1 MDLDGKTHASCA
13 DPRSEHVQEV
23 RQMRRKSRCR
33 AQEPLPESP
42 PTRAWATFMDAIPGL
57 DLSQPP
63 FDLLDAAGRARLTA
77 QVDMGFHPRGET
89 IITGGAPSERVV
101 VILKGKVH
109 AFDLDA
115 AGHELRFA
123 DYGNGDIFGAWAVM
137 AGRARHSYRADTDVV
152 SFLIPAAVFRQL
164 LADCPPFAAWFQ
176 EGLAVKGQLAQR
188 GRDGELAELMVT
200 QVGAAHLAPA
210 VRVPSTLA
218 IADASARLREERVD
232 CLLVDDPAHP
242 DPGVVTRTDLL
253 DALTRARLPLD
264 APVGPLA
271 SRPLVTQQTSDVL
284 FQALTT
290 MAERHIERVAVRDG
304 EAIVGTL
311 GMAEVLAHYASHSHL
326 ITLRLARARSLDDVA
341 EAARGMT
348 RLVRSLHAQGVRM
361 PALMELVSA
370 LNSRVMARL
379 FELLLPGDVQGRVC
393 LLVLGS
399 EGRREQLLKT
409 DQDNALVIDD
419 ALDWP
424 QQAAVMARFSQ
435 VMGALGYPP
444 CAGGVMVSNPHWRM
458 TTTQW
463 RARLGSWRS
472 HYDAQAAMDLSITLD
487 ARPVAGNA
495 ALFAPIDAQLQA
507 LGGDERLLHAMARAA
522 LQFESPLSFFGQLRP
537 GEHGLD
543 IKRGGIFPI
552 VHGLRCLALK
562 HGIAHRN
569 SFARCDALVQAGAL
583 DHALG
588 RDLAQTLAVLQ
599 RLRLD
604 AQLAALDA
612 GDVPGNALQPD
623 TLRRL
628 DRELLRDALR
638 VVKAFQQHVR
648 VAFHLGD

>member
-1 MDLDGKTHASCA
+1 
-13 DPRSEHVQEV
+13 
-23 RQMRRKSRCR
+23 
-33 AQEPLPESP
+33 
-42 PTRAWATFMDAIPGL
+42 MDAVPGL

-63 FDLLDAAGRARLTA
+63 FDLLDDAGRARLA
-77 QVDMGFHPRGET
+77 ARVDMGFHPRGET
-89 IITGGAPSERVV
+89 IIAGGAPSERVV
-101 VILKGKVH
+101 VILKGQVH

-115 AGHELRFA
+115 AGHEQRFA
-123 DYGNGDIFGAWAVM
+123 DYGGGDIFGAWAVM

-152 SFLIPAAVFRQL
+152 SFLIPAATFREL
-164 LADCPPFAAWFQ
+164 LADHPAFAAWFQ
-176 EGLAVKGQLAQR
+176 EGLAVKGQLARR
-188 GRDGELAELMVT
+188 GRDSELAELMVA
-200 QVGAAHLAPA
+200 QVGAADLAPA
-210 VRVPSTLA
+210 VRVPAATS

-242 DPGVVTRTDLL
+242 EPGVVTRTDLL

-271 SRPLVTQQTSDVL
+271 SRPLVAQQTTDVL
-284 FQALTT
+284 FQALAT
-290 MAERHIERVAVRDG
+290 MAERRIERVAVREG

-311 GMAEVLAHYASHSHL
+311 GMAEVLSHYASHSHL
-326 ITLRLARARSLDDVA
+326 ITLRLSRARSLDDVA
-341 EAARGMT
+341 DAARGMT
-348 RLVRSLHAQGVRM
+348 RLVRTLHAQGARM

-370 LNSRVMARL
+370 LNSRIMARL
-379 FELLLPGDVQGRVC
+379 FELLLPPEARQHAC

-409 DQDNALVIDD
+409 DQDNALVVADSWHWPELDD
-419 ALDWP
+419 A
-424 QQAAVMARFSQ
+424 MARFTRQ
-435 VMGALGYPP
+435 MGEIGYPP
-444 CAGGVMVSNPHWRM
+444 CPGGVMVSNPHWRM
-458 TTTQW
+458 TAAQW
-463 RARLGSWRS
+463 RARLNGWRT

-495 ALFAPIDAQLQA
+495 DLFEPLDAQLRE
-507 LGGDERLLHAMARAA
+507 LGGDERLLHAMARAV
-522 LQFESPLSFFGQLRP
+522 LQFETPLSFFGQLRP
-537 GEHGLD
+537 GERGLD

-562 HGIAHRN
+562 HGIAQRN

-583 DHALG
+583 DAALG

-612 GDVPGNALQPD
+612 GNAPD
-623 TLRRL
+623 NHLHPDALRRL

-648 VAFHLGD
+648 LAFHLGD

>member
-1 MDLDGKTHASCA
+1 
-13 DPRSEHVQEV
+13 
-23 RQMRRKSRCR
+23 
-33 AQEPLPESP
+33 
-42 PTRAWATFMDAIPGL
+42 MDAIPGL

-63 FDLLDAAGRARLTA
+63 FDLLDAAGRARLA
-77 QVDMGFHPRGET
+77 ARVDMGFHPRGET

-115 AGHELRFA
+115 AGFEQRFA
-123 DYGNGDIFGAWAVM
+123 DYGSGDVFGAWAVM

-188 GRDGELAELMVT
+188 GRDSELAELMVT

-210 VRVPSTLA
+210 VRVPAATG
-218 IADASARLREERVD
+218 IGQASARLREERVD
-232 CLLVDDPAHP
+232 CLLVDDPSHP
-242 DPGVVTRTDLL
+242 DPGVVTRTALL

-271 SRPLVTQQTSDVL
+271 SRPLVAQQTSDVL
-284 FQALTT
+284 FQALAT

-311 GMAEVLAHYASHSHL
+311 GMAEVLSHYASHSHL
-326 ITLRLARARSLDDVA
+326 ITLRLARARTLDDVA
-341 EAARGMT
+341 DATRGMT
-348 RLVRSLHAQGVRM
+348 RLVRTLHAQGARM

-370 LNSRVMARL
+370 LNSRIMARL
-379 FELLLPGDVQGRVC
+379 FELLLPPEARQHAC

-409 DQDNALVIDD
+409 DQDNALIVSDGWH
-419 ALDWP
+419 WP
-424 QQAAVMARFSQ
+424 QLDEAMTAFTRW
-435 VMGALGYPP
+435 MGDIGYPP
-444 CAGGVMVSNPHWRM
+444 CAGGVMVSNPYWRM
-458 TTTQW
+458 TDAQW
-463 RARLGSWRS
+463 RARLNGWRTQ
-472 HYDAQAAMDLSITLD
+472 YDAQAAMDLAITLD
-487 ARPVAGNA
+487 ARVVAGNA
-495 ALFAPIDAQLQA
+495 ALFDPLDAQLQA
-507 LGGDERLLHAMARAA
+507 LGGDERLLHAMARAV
-522 LQFESPLSFFGQLRP
+522 LQFETPLSFFGQLRQD
-537 GEHGLD
+537 EHGLD

-583 DHALG
+583 DEVLG
-588 RDLAQTLAVLQ
+588 RDLSQTLAVLQ

-612 GDVPGNALQPD
+612 GDAPD
-623 TLRRL
+623 NRLHPDILRRL

-648 VAFHLGD
+648 IAFHLGD